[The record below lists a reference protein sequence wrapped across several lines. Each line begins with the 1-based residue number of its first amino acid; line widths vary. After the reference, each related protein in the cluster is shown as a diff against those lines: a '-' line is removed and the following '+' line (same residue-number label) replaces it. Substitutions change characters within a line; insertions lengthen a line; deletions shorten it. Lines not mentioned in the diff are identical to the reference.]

1 MKNIL
6 RISAFGLPL
15 VSLLVA
21 GCPSDPAP
29 ADAFTPPTP
38 DAFTANEDDAFVAPD
53 SPAMPDAFVP
63 NDAPVVI
70 TNDCAGYCAQMALNC
85 TGANAQYIDNADCM
99 AQCTALAWP
108 AGTPGAMDGNTI
120 ACRIYH
126 GGAPAVMDPAA
137 HCPHAGPS
145 GDSVCGAALTFRSEA
160 SSMATRVDRMGMP
173 AVATA
178 TISGAQKNAYN
189 DGNPSDDAMLTFA
202 GDQIAT
208 LTGIHA
214 ALDDDLAGLSLTPC
228 SMAMAD
234 YIDPDGAGPVPPLP
248 ECLGQEIFPGGGARV
263 FQLVIPDTLRVNPT
277 QVSRFP
283 NGRDL
288 DDPVID
294 VTLAA
299 ALLDLGTHTPATLA
313 SVPLNP
319 PANAAG
325 ELLTTFPYFG
335 VAAEP

>member
-38 DAFTANEDDAFVAPD
+38 DAFTAEDDAFNAPD
-53 SPAMPDAFVP
+53 SPAPMDDAFVP
-63 NDAPVVI
+63 TDAPVVI
-70 TNDCAGYCAQMALNC
+70 TNDCAGYCTQMGINC
-85 TGANAQYIDNADCM
+85 TGDNAQYIDTADCM
-99 AQCTALAWP
+99 AQCTALGWA

-126 GGAPAVMDPAA
+126 SGAPAVGNPAD
-137 HCPHAGPS
+137 HCPHAGPT
-145 GDSVCGAALTFRSEA
+145 GAGVCGAGIAFRTEA
-160 SSMATRVDRMGMP
+160 SSMAVRVDRMGMP

-178 TISGAQKNAYN
+178 TVSGANKNAYN
-189 DGNPSDDAMLTFA
+189 DGNPSDDAMLAFA
-202 GDQIAT
+202 VDQITT

-214 ALDDDLAGLSLTPC
+214 ALDDDLAAMSLTPC

-248 ECLGQEIFPGGGARV
+248 ECLGQEIFGPGTARV
-263 FQLVIPDTLRVNPT
+263 YQLVIPDTLRVDPA

-319 PANAAG
+319 PQNATG
-325 ELLTTFPYFG
+325 EILTTFPYFG
-335 VAAEP
+335 VPAEP

>member
-29 ADAFTPPTP
+29 ADAFTPPMP
-38 DAFTANEDDAFVAPD
+38 DAFTAEDDAFVAPD
-53 SPAMPDAFVP
+53 SPAMDDAFVP
-63 NDAPVVI
+63 TDAPVVI
-70 TNDCAGYCAQMALNC
+70 TNDCAGYCTQMAINC
-85 TGANAQYIDNADCM
+85 TGANAQYIDTADCM
-99 AQCTALAWP
+99 AQCTALGWA
-108 AGTPGAMDGNTI
+108 AGTPGAMDGNTL

-126 GGAPAVMDPAA
+126 GGAPAVMDPGA
-137 HCPHAGPS
+137 HCPHAGAS
-145 GDSVCGAALTFRSEA
+145 GAGVCGASVTFRTEA
-160 SSMATRVDRMGMP
+160 ASTATRVDRMGMP

-178 TISGAQKNAYN
+178 TISSGMKDAYN
-189 DGNPSDDAMLTFA
+189 DANPSDDAALTFA

-208 LTGIHA
+208 LTGIHT
-214 ALDDDLAGLSLTPC
+214 ALDDDLAMETLTPC
-228 SMAMAD
+228 SMVD
-234 YIDPDGAGPVPPLP
+234 TIDVDGAGPTPPLP
-248 ECLGQEIFPGGGARV
+248 ECLAQEVIPGSGLRV
-263 FQLVIPDTLRVNPT
+263 FQLVIPDTLRVNPA
-277 QVSRFP
+277 QISGFP

-288 DDPVID
+288 NDAVID
-294 VTLAA
+294 ITLGA
-299 ALLDLGTHTPATLA
+299 ALLDLGTHTAGTLA
-313 SVPLNP
+313 GLPLNP